1 MEVTVPSRLFTTE
14 EFTFS
19 SPTSSSPDEDSSFED
34 FESVLADDFFI
45 PPVGLRELQ
54 LLKEGIVSPV
64 KTRADPPSSSTSS
77 SYSVSRKTT
86 RELEEA
92 QTALKSAN
100 LALKEAKETIEFQ
113 RKELNLAKEQY
124 NRCKGEVEDLT
135 IKNASM
141 SKELSTETDLRRA
154 NAEKVIRYD
163 SVYNENEFYKK
174 EIESL
179 RTAMTENLNITKVLQ
194 ANEKLN
200 KSKADIAEKHV
211 EKLMFDKAALQK
223 EFDTVFLS
231 NENMRFLHA
240 ESNSRCEELMEKNQ
254 ELTSI
259 MTGMATNIELQFDEK
274 TKKELESLR
283 KTIITESEQAR
294 EVVTTK
300 WESESMALREQI
312 LSLKSENSKLR
323 CENISLSEEKQK
335 LTMEHGF
342 QMKASQHKLND
353 TQETLKNKSLELT
366 SLGATFEERM
376 KQLRRKEIEN
386 RMLYDQIDILK
397 AAISKLEIHT
407 GGFYLD
413 LNLKEEVEKTSSTPQ
428 VIIEP

>member
-1 MEVTVPSRLFTTE
+1 M
-14 EFTFS
+14 
-19 SPTSSSPDEDSSFED
+19 
-34 FESVLADDFFI
+34 
-45 PPVGLRELQ
+45 
-54 LLKEGIVSPV
+54 
-64 KTRADPPSSSTSS
+64 
-77 SYSVSRKTT
+77 
-86 RELEEA
+86 
-92 QTALKSAN
+92 
-100 LALKEAKETIEFQ
+100 
-113 RKELNLAKEQY
+113 
-124 NRCKGEVEDLT
+124 
-135 IKNASM
+135 
-141 SKELSTETDLRRA
+141 
-154 NAEKVIRYD
+154 
-163 SVYNENEFYKK
+163 
-174 EIESL
+174 
-179 RTAMTENLNITKVLQ
+179 
-194 ANEKLN
+194 
-200 KSKADIAEKHV
+200 
-211 EKLMFDKAALQK
+211 
-223 EFDTVFLS
+223 
-231 NENMRFLHA
+231 
-240 ESNSRCEELMEKNQ
+240 
-254 ELTSI
+254 
-259 MTGMATNIELQFDEK
+259 
-274 TKKELESLR
+274 ESLR